1 MDWVLRQREKENEW
15 NPQYWDP
22 CPRRPKSGHSFGSIS
37 RGLQSRAADALC
49 EVNTE
54 EQTSVASNPIFNLD
68 TPALTPLWVSATL
81 YHHCKYLQHSE
92 CRPNCPESECSES
105 GTAPTSKAQY
115 GLSVDLCLFSCRF
128 NSFVVNWWNQ
138 YTTMRGRTFK
148 SSIWALTGV
157 YLCSFKCHPNFSG
170 FIGPHL

>member
-54 EQTSVASNPIFNLD
+54 EQTTVASNPIFNLD
-68 TPALTPLWVSATL
+68 TPAVTPLWVSATL

-105 GTAPTSKAQY
+105 GTAPTSKLNMDSRWICVYSAVVSILLWLTGETNILQCVDAPLKAQY
-115 GLSVDLCLFSCRF
+115 GPWQVCICVHSSVIPIFL
-128 NSFVVNWWNQ
+128 
-138 YTTMRGRTFK
+138 
-148 SSIWALTGV
+148 GV
-157 YLCSFKCHPNFSG
+157 D
-170 FIGPHL
+170 